1 MSAASPE
8 IRRDLYARLAR
19 HNRRVGVLRIAVPV
33 LALALLSVPIV
44 QFAVSMVSDALPVAG
59 VRLENDTLV
68 IAAPRFEG
76 RTATGTVYKMS
87 AARAESR
94 IGDLDTVDLYGL
106 GVDLSGGGGYHAE
119 IGFTTAQWTM
129 STERLVS
136 NEDVFI
142 TDSTGA
148 DGVLAGVEVDWP
160 GQIITSDGPV
170 HFVFEGGNRL
180 EAATMRH
187 DMGAAIWQFGNVRL
201 EMIPAQD
208 DGQERDPFAEE
219 PAQ

>member
-1 MSAASPE
+1 MSTASPE
-8 IRRDLYARLAR
+8 IRRDLYSRLAR
-19 HNRRVGVLRIAVPV
+19 HNRRISVLRAAVPA
-33 LALALLSVPIV
+33 LALALLSVPMV
-44 QFAVSMVSDALPVAG
+44 QVGVSMVSDVLPAAG
-59 VRLENDTLV
+59 IRLENDTLV

-94 IGDLDTVDLYGL
+94 IGDLDTADLYGL
-106 GVDLSGGGGYHAE
+106 RIDLWGGGGYRAE

-136 NEDVFI
+136 NEDVLV
-142 TDSTGA
+142 TDSSGA

-160 GQIITSDGPV
+160 GQIITSEGPV
-170 HFVFEGGNRL
+170 GFTFAGGNRL
-180 EAATMRH
+180 DAATMRH
-187 DMGAAIWQFGNVRL
+187 DMGAAIWQFGDVRL

-208 DGQERDPFAEE
+208 DGQDRDPFAEE
-219 PAQ
+219 PVQ